1 MCVIIIKKSNERLST
16 EIAKTSSLINP
27 DGLGVVWLD
36 DYSISYHKSSEFKVL
51 DTIRPFI
58 AHFRY
63 ATVGKIGKDNTHPF
77 QCGANSDEWLMM
89 NGTIQGIGTHKKT
102 DSKVLA
108 ENLGLIPRSGWE
120 KELAKY
126 PCRFVTVN
134 VKTKTYEIYNQQLW
148 SMRGDIWY
156 SKGNVL
162 QEHLVAV
169 YGTLKKGYNNYQTYL
184 TKSTYVGKGV
194 TKDKYPLIIEGLPYV
209 VNRKGIGHNVAVDVF
224 KVSDDKLTD
233 LDRLEGH
240 PNWYQRIQIPI
251 KMANGNVLVC
261 WLYFNPKMISAN
273 ATFHKAYKQDF
284 RTYTDRIMGYA
295 PKYSPTPQARPEIT
309 YKPSRFQDADVRYEL
324 DFMSGLSE
332 QDFITGTTPTDF
344 NITEENAMCV
354 DCYSDL
360 EFDGFANYYCKSCGI
375 WFREEEVVKFRE

>member
-36 DYSISYHKSSEFKVL
+36 NFSISYHKSSEYKIL
-51 DTIRPFI
+51 DTARPFI

-63 ATVGKIGKDNTHPF
+63 ATVGKIGKENTHPF

-89 NGTIQGIGTHKKT
+89 NGTIQGIGNHKKT

-108 ENLGLIPRSGWE
+108 ESLGSIPRHEW
-120 KELAKY
+120 KAELSKY

-134 VKTKTYEIYNQQLW
+134 VKTKTYEIYNHQLW
-148 SMRGDIWY
+148 ERRGSVWY

-162 QEHLVAV
+162 QENVVAV
-169 YGTLKKGYNNYQTYL
+169 YGTLKKGYSNFNSYL
-184 TKSTYVGKGV
+184 SKSAFVGKGV
-194 TKDKYPLIIEGLPYV
+194 TKDKYPLVIQGLPYM
-209 VNRKGIGHNVAVDVF
+209 VNRKGLGHHVEVEVF
-224 KVSDDKLTD
+224 KVSDDKLAE

-240 PNWYQRIQIPI
+240 PNWYQRVQIPI
-251 KMANGNVLVC
+251 KMSSGNVLVC
-261 WLYFNPKMISAN
+261 WLYFNPKFVDN
-273 ATFHKAYKQDF
+273 KDTFHKSYKHDL
-284 RTYTDRIMGYA
+284 RTYSERIMGFT
-295 PKYSPTPQARPEIT
+295 PKYKPTPQARPEL
-309 YKPSRFQDADVRYEL
+309 SRFKEI

-332 QDFITGTTPTDF
+332 QDFIAGTMPNEFD
-344 NITEENAMCV
+344 ITEETAMCV

-375 WFREEEVVKFRE
+375 WFRDEEVVRFRE